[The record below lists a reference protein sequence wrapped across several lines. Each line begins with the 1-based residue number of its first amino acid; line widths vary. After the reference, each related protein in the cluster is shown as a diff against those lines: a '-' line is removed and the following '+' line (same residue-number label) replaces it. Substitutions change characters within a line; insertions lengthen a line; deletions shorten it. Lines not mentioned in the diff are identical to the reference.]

1 MRPYSTTHHFES
13 HPSLLVIGLFGN
25 PVNKVYN
32 ILVFF
37 GPALIFLGATFLMHK
52 RFCFP
57 DISFVGT
64 NKRKWTVIG
73 ITVVTVAY
81 LLTYIAA
88 HILGQAREP
97 FMVHLYQSQTPIQVV
112 LQIFC
117 LLLLPPIVE
126 ELAFRHFLLSTL
138 PFNNKNVSI
147 AWIAVIA
154 TALVFVFVHMHQY
167 IYSTSHL
174 LIFALGLIFGLARVL
189 SGGLLL
195 PTMLHAYAIAVGLA
209 CNQIAA
215 SLES

>member
-1 MRPYSTTHHFES
+1 VHILFWVI
-13 HPSLLVIGLFGN
+13 SLSVVRLFGN
-25 PVNKVYN
+25 PVTNVYS
-32 ILVFF
+32 ILLSF
-37 GPALIFLGATFLMHK
+37 GPALIFLAAMFLMHK

-64 NKRKWTVIG
+64 NNRKWAVIG
-73 ITVVTVAY
+73 VTAVTVAY
-81 LLTYIAA
+81 LVTYVAA
-88 HILGQAREP
+88 YMLGQPREP
-97 FMVHLYQSQTPIQVV
+97 FMVHLYQSQKTIQIA
-112 LQIFC
+112 LLIIC

-138 PFNNKNVSI
+138 PFNNNNVLISR
-147 AWIAVIA
+147 IAVFA

-167 IYSTSHL
+167 IYRTSHL
-174 LIFALGLIFGLARVL
+174 LIFALGLIFGFARVL

-195 PTMLHAYAIAVGLA
+195 PTMLHTYAIALGLV